1 VVAADSPAAPDPMT
15 SRSQSACL
23 VRGSVGTQSM
33 WHVMVRVALVI
44 PLAGTRAGA
53 LREMQFLP
61 LGGMY
66 VALVRLAGAAS

>member
-1 VVAADSPAAPDPMT
+1 
-15 SRSQSACL
+15 
-23 VRGSVGTQSM
+23 M